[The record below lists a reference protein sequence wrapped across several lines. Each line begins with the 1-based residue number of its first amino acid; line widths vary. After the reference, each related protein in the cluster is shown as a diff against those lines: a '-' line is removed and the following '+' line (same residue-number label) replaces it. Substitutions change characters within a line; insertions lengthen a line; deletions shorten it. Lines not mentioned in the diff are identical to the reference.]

1 MKTQTLLAKEAVKW
15 MFKAYVVWSICADI
29 ILIGGVVLLLLGDVK
44 IEGQLS
50 DLVEADHPVLFL
62 MGAK

>member
-1 MKTQTLLAKEAVKW
+1 MIQTPVIKEAVKW
-15 MFKAYVVWSICADI
+15 MFKAYIVWSICADI